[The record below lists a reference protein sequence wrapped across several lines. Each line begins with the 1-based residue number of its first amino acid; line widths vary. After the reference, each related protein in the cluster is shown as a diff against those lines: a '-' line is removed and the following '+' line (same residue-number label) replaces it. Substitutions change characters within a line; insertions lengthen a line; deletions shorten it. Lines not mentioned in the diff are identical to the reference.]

1 MFWVWGSGFRVWI
14 EFTLHLLVS
23 KEGEESNVGADV
35 ENVALASL
43 PMQGLEFR
51 IYCLGFGV
59 DGFEGG
65 GSTSARTCNVAR
77 LVYSRRTK
85 ISCNPRFKGQYCRLK
100 AEKLSS
106 MPDGM

>member
-65 GSTSARTCNVAR
+65 GVPHLPAPAMWPAWCTPDAQKSPAIRGLKANTAG
-77 LVYSRRTK
+77 L
-85 ISCNPRFKGQYCRLK
+85 RLK
-100 AEKLSS
+100 N
-106 MPDGM
+106 